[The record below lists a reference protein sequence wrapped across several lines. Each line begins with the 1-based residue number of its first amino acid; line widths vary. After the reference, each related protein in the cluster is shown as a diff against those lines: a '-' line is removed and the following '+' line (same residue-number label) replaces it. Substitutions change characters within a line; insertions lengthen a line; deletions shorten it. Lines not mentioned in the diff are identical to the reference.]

1 MDEFVIEWLRGQ
13 TVATITAPNSSA
25 LKGRIQ
31 KLSIEHPEDCKIIAE
46 NKDGS
51 ILAHI
56 PIGYIKLNAPRN
68 WSEESREKMSVRLK
82 ELSTKNRSNSAFD
95 DSDEDLPIED

>member
-13 TVATITAPNSSA
+13 NTASITAPNKST
-25 LKGRIQ
+25 LKSRVQ
-31 KLSIEHPEDCKIIAE
+31 KLSIEHPEDCVIVAE

-51 ILAHI
+51 IFAHV
-56 PIGYIKLNAPRN
+56 PVKYIKLNVPHVL
-68 WSEESREKMSVRLK
+68 SEETRAKKRLVL
-82 ELSTKNRSNSAFD
+82 EQNRSNSALN

>member
-13 TVATITAPNSSA
+13 NTASVTAPNGSA
-25 LKGRIQ
+25 LKNRVQ
-31 KLSIEHPEDCKIIAE
+31 KLAVEHPEDCVIMAE

-51 ILAHI
+51 IFAHV
-56 PIGYIKLNAPRN
+56 PVKYIKLSAPPKI
-68 WSEESREKMSVRLK
+68 SEEMREERRTRMAKIRP
-82 ELSTKNRSNSAFD
+82 NSALN